1 MVCAQLLRSTP
12 SAIVKPKGLFL
23 HHHAIDR
30 EQRARI
36 EPINNKYI
44 NGITTTFMLTLLAVL
59 GNQEKPP
66 ILNRSKD
73 LGAIILNKSQKTH
86 FILGG
91 GGFIA
96 EVG

>member
-1 MVCAQLLRSTP
+1 M
-12 SAIVKPKGLFL
+12 
-23 HHHAIDR
+23 
-30 EQRARI
+30 
-36 EPINNKYI
+36 EPIKIKYI

-73 LGAIILNKSQKTH
+73 LGVIILNKSQNTH

-91 GGFIA
+91 GWLYSGGWLSPKPSWFYSKA
-96 EVG
+96 ERGTSPNI